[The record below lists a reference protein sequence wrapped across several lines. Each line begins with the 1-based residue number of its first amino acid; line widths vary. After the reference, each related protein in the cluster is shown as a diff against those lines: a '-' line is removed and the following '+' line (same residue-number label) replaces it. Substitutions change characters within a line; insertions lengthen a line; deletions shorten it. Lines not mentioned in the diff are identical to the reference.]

1 MQTSGVFVV
10 VVVVKRKL
18 LRKQFNSSSVSF
30 LGWGQSNQPRDIFA
44 SLSEAKAF
52 AVLYLIS
59 HPNPEVFRAGW

>member
-1 MQTSGVFVV
+1 MLFSAVSISGVFVV
-10 VVVVKRKL
+10 VDVVKRKL

-52 AVLYLIS
+52 VPDIT
-59 HPNPEVFRAGW
+59 PES